1 MRLCLPAVLAGLLLA
16 ACGGARTE
24 AATGAADA
32 DAKAAAAAPAETE
45 LRRAAL
51 DDLLSRG
58 PAYVLAMVQI
68 DPAKSGGKFVGFT
81 IVSFR
86 ADLPAYLDLRP
97 GDVVTRVNGLPI
109 ERPEQFFAVFEALKS
124 AAEVRFEIL
133 RDGRPETIAVPIV
146 P

>member
-1 MRLCLPAVLAGLLLA
+1 MRIFVFALAFALVG
-16 ACGGARTE
+16 CGGARTE
-24 AATGAADA
+24 EAATAADE
-32 DAKAAAAAPAETE
+32 AAAPAAPVETE

-51 DDLLSRG
+51 DELLAKG

-68 DPAKSGGKFVGFT
+68 DSAKKDGKFVGFQ

-97 GDVVTRVNGLPI
+97 GDVVTRVNDLPI
-109 ERPEQFFAVFEALKS
+109 ERPEQFFAVFEALKT
-124 AAEVRFEIL
+124 ATAVKFDLL
-133 RDGRPETIAVPIV
+133 RDGAPQAILVPIV